1 MLERSGRVDR
11 DVAALVGGEGVG
23 DVVDDDVDS
32 LGVVVDGGD
41 VVEIGGDGA
50 ERDRGAGRDVV
61 HDLDHHG
68 AFLSA
73 IESAGA
79 ERPCLD
85 ELGRLGGVLCLLQS
99 HHAVGDH
106 RHANARTVDV
116 ESVSCC
122 ACVEGFVALGERV
135 ACGECAVLRA
145 LGREYT
151 VDLSEGIDS
160 I

>member
-1 MLERSGRVDR
+1 MTAPNEIEAPGAMSCTISIITVPSCPRLSLP
-11 DVAALVGGEGVG
+11 APNALAST
-23 DVVDDDVDS
+23 S
-32 LGVVVDGGD
+32 LG
-41 VVEIGGDGA
+41 A
-50 ERDRGAGRDVV
+50 
-61 HDLDHHG
+61 
-68 AFLSA
+68 
-73 IESAGA
+73 SAG
-79 ERPCLD
+79 
-85 ELGRLGGVLCLLQS
+85 VLRLLQS

>member
-1 MLERSGRVDR
+1 MSCTISIITVPSCPRL
-11 DVAALVGGEGVG
+11 
-23 DVVDDDVDS
+23 S
-32 LGVVVDGGD
+32 LP
-41 VVEIGGDGA
+41 A
-50 ERDRGAGRDVV
+50 PN
-61 HDLDHHG
+61 
-68 AFLSA
+68 
-73 IESAGA
+73 
-79 ERPCLD
+79 RPCLD

-106 RHANARTVDV
+106 RHANARTVDI

-135 ACGECAVLRA
+135 ARGECAVLRA

-151 VDLSEGIDS
+151 VDLSQGIDS